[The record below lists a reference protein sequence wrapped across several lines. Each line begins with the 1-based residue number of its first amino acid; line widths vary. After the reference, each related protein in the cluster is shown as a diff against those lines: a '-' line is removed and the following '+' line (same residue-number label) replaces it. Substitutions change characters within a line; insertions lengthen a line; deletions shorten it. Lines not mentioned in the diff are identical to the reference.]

1 MGQQLVFK
9 SKNVLTDLTAIPDF
23 VSYKSRVESDGGVIY
38 DQQAV
43 LEALQFIFQNNIP
56 EVDVLSATSAAWG
69 VKFDPITK
77 VISKLYNLFNPAGD
91 IIIQNGTMN
100 ALHTT
105 EVDGKPSLYAGGSS
119 TLYGYSTG
127 KFTVLNPLVH
137 TIHQVPVRSG
147 YGASA
152 LLFPLQTLFNKE
164 GYDASTD
171 STKVSTDYIAV
182 DQRLTRNSATNND
195 PNTWNESHRYWGASV
210 GVDGNLN
217 GNKIGYS
224 SIGLATGVN
233 IYKDGALSNSSSVVP
248 TIKATQKSDQRL
260 YFMSNFTAAGVRGN
274 YYLGYIFEN
283 WLINNGTESIA
294 KALSLRA
301 KTKYR

>member
-9 SKNVLTDLTAIPDF
+9 SKNALTDLTAIPDF

-43 LEALQFIFQNNIP
+43 LDVLQFIFQNSIP
-56 EVDVLSATSAAWG
+56 EIDILSATSAAWG
-69 VKFDPITK
+69 VKFDPVTK
-77 VISKLYNLFNPAGD
+77 VITKLYNLFNPAGD

-100 ALHTT
+100 AIHTT

-119 TLYGYSTG
+119 TLYGYSSG
-127 KFTVLNPLVH
+127 KFAIANPIAH
-137 TIHQVPVRSG
+137 TIHHVPARSG

-164 GYDASTD
+164 GFDASTD
-171 STKVSTDYIAV
+171 PAKVSTDYVAV
-182 DQRLTRNSATNND
+182 DQRLTRNATTNND
-195 PNTWNESHRYWGASV
+195 PNTWNESHRFWGASV

-217 GNKIGYS
+217 GSRIGYAS
-224 SIGLATGVN
+224 NSLPTGTF
-233 IYKDGALSNSSSVVP
+233 IYKDGAQSNSNSTAP
-248 TIKATQKSDQRL
+248 NIKSTQQADQRL
-260 YFMSNFTAAGVRGN
+260 YLMSNFTAAGVRGN

-283 WLINNGTESIA
+283 WLLNNGTDSIA
-294 KALSLRA
+294 KALSIRA